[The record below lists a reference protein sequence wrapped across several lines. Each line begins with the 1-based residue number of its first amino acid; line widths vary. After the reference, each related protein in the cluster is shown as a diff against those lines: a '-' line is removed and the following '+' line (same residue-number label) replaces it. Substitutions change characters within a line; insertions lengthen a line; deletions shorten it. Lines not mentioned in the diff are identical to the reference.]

1 MKPTGGKRKNDPTPK
16 RGQIT
21 SRRFGSGSM
30 SRAWGRMTGE
40 QIKRWLCE
48 ELRKAHTDPPVLKDI
63 RITNS
68 TGDAKNLWDLIGDS
82 RYELFCDNSD

>member
-1 MKPTGGKRKNDPTPK
+1 
-16 RGQIT
+16 
-21 SRRFGSGSM
+21 
-30 SRAWGRMTGE
+30 MTGE